1 MVTAT
6 GGSWMGWARVADSEQ
21 DLVGRFD
28 LGIDTA
34 SDDAS
39 LALFPFGDDRPLAV
53 KRFRPEKTM
62 SREFLGVLSAFLAE
76 TGVERVAIGRIAVTT
91 GPGQYGPVRA
101 GIAVA
106 QGLSLALGVPLAGV
120 GRLEA
125 DAALVRPAGNPTG
138 AAVVAV
144 HATRTGPA
152 WAAYEV
158 VIGDA
163 PRELVVPSVTSWDEA
178 AAQAPRPAVWTGEVG
193 EVDGEPSPL
202 RAAQDAA
209 GRTGD
214 TIAAEPRTPRAVA
227 IVRIARVRGT
237 FGDPAGVDAIYL
249 RPPSITKPRP

>member
-1 MVTAT
+1 
-6 GGSWMGWARVADSEQ
+6 MGWVLVADPAHEF
-21 DLVGRFD
+21 DGLFD

-53 KRFRPEKTM
+53 KRFRPERTM
-62 SREFLGVLSAFLAE
+62 SRELLAMLAEFLAE
-76 TGVERVAIGRIAVTT
+76 AGVERTQIGRIAVTT
-91 GPGQYGPVRA
+91 GPGQYGPLRA

-106 QGLSLALGVPLAGV
+106 QGIALALDVPLAGV

-125 DAALVRPAGNPTG
+125 DAALTRPEGG

-144 HATRTGPA
+144 HDTRTGPA

-163 PRELVVPSVTSWDEA
+163 PREVVAPSITSYAEA
-178 AAQAPRPAVWTGEVG
+178 AQRAPRPAVWVG
-193 EVDGEPSPL
+193 EVTEAL
-202 RAAQDAA
+202 TAAQDAE

-214 TIAAEPRTPRAVA
+214 TIAAETRPVGTPRAVA
-227 IVRIARVRGT
+227 IVRIARVRDA
-237 FGDPAGVDAIYL
+237 FGDPAGVDAVYL
-249 RPPSITKPRP
+249 RPPPITKPAEKPRQD

>member
-1 MVTAT
+1 
-6 GGSWMGWARVADSEQ
+6 MGWVLVADSVQ
-21 DLVGRFD
+21 NLHGADARFD

-39 LALFPFGDDRPLAV
+39 LSLFPFGDDRPLAV
-53 KRFRPEKTM
+53 KRFRPESTM
-62 SREFLGVLSAFLAE
+62 SRELLATLAEFLGEA
-76 TGVERVAIGRIAVTT
+76 GVERTQIGRIAVTT
-91 GPGQYGPVRA
+91 GPGQYGPLRA

-106 QGLSLALGVPLAGV
+106 QGLALALDVPLAGV

-125 DAALVRPAGNPTG
+125 DAALVRPEGG

-144 HATRTGPA
+144 HDTRTGPA

-163 PRELVVPSVTSWDEA
+163 PREVVAPSITSYAEA
-178 AAQAPRPAVWTGEVG
+178 AERAPRPALWTGEVV
-193 EVDGEPSPL
+193 EAL
-202 RAAQDAA
+202 TAARDAG

-214 TIAAEPRTPRAVA
+214 TVAAGSPSSGTPRAVA

-237 FGDPAGVDAIYL
+237 FGDPAGVDAVYL
-249 RPPSITKPRP
+249 RPPPITKPAEKPREQ

>member
-1 MVTAT
+1 
-6 GGSWMGWARVADSEQ
+6 MGWVLVADGDRTLEGTL
-21 DLVGRFD
+21 DGMFD

-53 KRFRPEKTM
+53 KRFRPDTTM
-62 SREFLGVLSAFLAE
+62 SREFLGILSAFLAE
-76 TGVERVAIGRIAVTT
+76 AGVERGSIGRIAVTT

-106 QGLSLALGVPLAGV
+106 QGLSVALGVPLAGV

-125 DAALVRPAGNPTG
+125 DAALVRPEAG

-144 HATRTGPA
+144 HETRTGPA

-163 PRELVVPSVTSWDEA
+163 PRELVAPSVTSWEEA
-178 AAQAPRPAVWTGEVG
+178 AARVPRPALWTGDVSAEH
-193 EVDGEPSPL
+193 EAL

-214 TIAAEPRTPRAVA
+214 TVAAEPHTPRSPRAVA

-249 RPPSITKPRP
+249 RPPSITKPRQ

>member
-1 MVTAT
+1 
-6 GGSWMGWARVADSEQ
+6 MGWARVADADSAR
-21 DLVGRFD
+21 VGTFD

-53 KRFRPEKTM
+53 KRFRPGTTM
-62 SREFLGVLSAFLAE
+62 SREFLGVLSAFLTEA
-76 TGVERVAIGRIAVTT
+76 GVERGAIGRIAVTT

-163 PRELVVPSVTSWDEA
+163 PRELVAPSMTSWDEA
-178 AAQAPRPAVWTGEVG
+178 AARAPRPAVWTGEVG
-193 EVDGEPSPL
+193 TVGTPSEADEERDAQSPL
-202 RAAQDAA
+202 RAARDAA

-214 TIAAEPRTPRAVA
+214 TIAVEPRTPRAVA

-237 FGDPAGVDAIYL
+237 FGDAAGVDAIYL